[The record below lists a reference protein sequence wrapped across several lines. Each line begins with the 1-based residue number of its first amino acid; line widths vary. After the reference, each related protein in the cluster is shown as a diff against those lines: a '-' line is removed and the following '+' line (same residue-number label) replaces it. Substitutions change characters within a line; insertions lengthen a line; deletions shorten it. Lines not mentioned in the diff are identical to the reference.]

1 MSPSNARILMLAG
14 LAVVLLL
21 VVSLGLVWLLYGGLP
36 NFEVK
41 DIWFN

>member
-21 VVSLGLVWLLYGGLP
+21 VVSLGLAWLLWGGLP
-36 NFEVK
+36 SFEVK
-41 DIWFN
+41 GFWLN

>member
-21 VVSLGLVWLLYGGLP
+21 IVSLGAVWLLWGGLP

-41 DIWFN
+41 GFWWN

>member
-21 VVSLGLVWLLYGGLP
+21 IVALGLAWLLYGGLP
-36 NFEVK
+36 SFEVK
-41 DIWFN
+41 GFWTD